1 MDGGTL
7 TVDQNGFLTGS
18 KGIDGAAINA
28 QKATIIIDGNAVI
41 AGNMVADDNNG
52 GAIWI
57 DKSDLTIQGKALL
70 AANQA
75 GEKVFADTT
84 PGDMAGVRNGGAIY
98 VNAESNV
105 TIAGES
111 VLAGN
116 VANADGGAVYVQGR
130 LKSNFNQKKSVL
142 TVKDNAVITNNRSE
156 NDKSAIHPQVRPDT
170 NKDVNWKQFGG
181 GGGGILSKD
190 ETVIDGAQLTG
201 NYASDG
207 VGALLIT
214 GHGVYT
220 GAFKQYVY
228 PLLKM

>member
-41 AGNMVADDNNG
+41 AGNMVADDN
-52 GAIWI
+52 
-57 DKSDLTIQGKALL
+57 
-70 AANQA
+70 
-75 GEKVFADTT
+75 
-84 PGDMAGVRNGGAIY
+84 NGGAIY

-156 NDKSAIHPQVRPDT
+156 NDKSAIHP
-170 NKDVNWKQFGG
+170 
-181 GGGGILSKD
+181 
-190 ETVIDGAQLTG
+190 
-201 NYASDG
+201 
-207 VGALLIT
+207 
-214 GHGVYT
+214 
-220 GAFKQYVY
+220 
-228 PLLKM
+228 